1 MSEYGA
7 GYLAYKLL
15 RLVVERNGV
24 CTEYSLEQGVREA
37 VETHSESISG
47 ALKHLAYK
55 LLGVVVE
62 EYSLEQGMRVLHTV
76 GKVQLRLRA
85 EWSNTS
91 HNPPPQSYNCSCHYL
106 KFSGQNPAQLIEG
119 ECV

>member
-24 CTEYSLEQGVREA
+24 CTEYSIEQGVRGA

-62 EYSLEQGMRVLHTV
+62 EYSLEQGVRVLHTV
-76 GKVQLRLRA
+76 GEVQLRLRA
-85 EWSNTS
+85 EWYSTS
-91 HNPPPQSYNCSCHYL
+91 HNCSYHYL